1 MMEDNLNLEIKNYG
15 PINNANIELKKIN
28 VIGGVNGSGK
38 STISKVLYC
47 FLRANSYSRDKFI
60 IKKILPDINEIIN
73 ISENPELS
81 YSIIDYLMDKD
92 QKNIKNKLKYEPDL
106 LKIYEEYK
114 KSINNDFSKENISKV
129 RGKSNI
135 ETNFEKF
142 SVNDNILDILKE
154 YNKARNKYELDFY
167 DSHQKDSIQRVDLL
181 SELIKDYHP
190 LGFILLV
197 ELLFASES
205 LSYDDF
211 IHKNDFIL
219 KIFNESFECDMTPT
233 VELKYGLPFYFYTSG
248 HLEKFPDV
256 FYVDTISLLDLYND
270 FLLEHNKHIM
280 ESMRKSHSNE
290 KYDKKTLEIINK
302 INNIIK
308 GEFSTKHIVD
318 EVDLVYLNLDS
329 DVKLVDSHI
338 SSGFKQIG
346 IMQLLLA
353 NNQLKPGSFL
363 IIDEPESNLHPEWQF
378 KLAEILVL
386 LAKELDINIYINSHS
401 PAFIESIDAFTEYY
415 DMEDDVNYYLTEES
429 EIKGK
434 YNFTKIDSNELS
446 KLYDNLGNLYFL
458 IDHVRLQKRLGE

>member
-1 MMEDNLNLEIKNYG
+1 MDNNLNLEIKDYG
-15 PINNANIELKKIN
+15 PINNANIELNKIN

-81 YSIIDYLMDKD
+81 YSIIDYLIDKD

-106 LKIYEEYK
+106 LNIYEEYK
-114 KSINNDFSKENISKV
+114 KSVNDDFSKENISLV
-129 RGKSNI
+129 SEKSNT
-135 ETNFEKF
+135 ESNFERF
-142 SVNDNILDILKE
+142 SVNDNILNILNAYDAAK
-154 YNKARNKYELDFY
+154 NKYELDFY
-167 DSHQKDSIQRVDLL
+167 DSLQKDTIHRIDLL

-190 LGFILLV
+190 LGLILLV
-197 ELLFASES
+197 ELLFASER
-205 LSYDDF
+205 LSYDDWM
-211 IHKNDFIL
+211 HKDDFIL
-219 KIFNESFECDMTPT
+219 KIFNESFECNMTPT
-233 VELKYGLPFYFYTSG
+233 LEKKYGLPFYFYTSG
-248 HLEKFPDV
+248 YLEKLQDV
-256 FYVDTISLLDLYND
+256 FYVDTISLLDLYNN

-280 ESMRKSHSNE
+280 ESMRKLNSHE
-290 KYDKKTLEIINK
+290 KYDKKTFELINK
-302 INNIIK
+302 LNNIIK

-318 EVDLVYLNLDS
+318 ETDLVYLNLNS
-329 DVKLVDSHI
+329 DVVLIDSNI

-346 IMQLLLA
+346 IVQLLLA

-386 LAKELDINIYINSHS
+386 LAKELDINLYINSHS
-401 PAFIESIDAFTEYY
+401 PAFIESIDALTEYY

-446 KLYDNLGNLYFL
+446 KLYDNLGNIYFL
-458 IDHVRLQKRLGE
+458 IDQIRLQKRLGE